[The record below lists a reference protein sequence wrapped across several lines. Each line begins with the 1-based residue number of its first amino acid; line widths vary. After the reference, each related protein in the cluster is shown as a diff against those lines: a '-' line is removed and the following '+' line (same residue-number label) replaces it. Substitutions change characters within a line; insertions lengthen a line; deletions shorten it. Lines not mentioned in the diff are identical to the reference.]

1 MAVATAV
8 VAYDD
13 AELLDI
19 ACVTTTLATATRFLT
34 GEHTA
39 HSDAPPDTT
48 SDRAGYDIR
57 LLTVGGRPVTARPSG
72 WANRSAKSRGVPAL
86 PRGYGQYAASPRS
99 SRA

>member
-1 MAVATAV
+1 MSYRPPMAVATAV

-39 HSDAPPDTT
+39 PSAALPDTT
-48 SDRAGYDIR
+48 SDGAGYDIR
-57 LLTVGGRPVTARPSG
+57 LLTVGGRPVYVMPSSSGLNARSTVDSL
-72 WANRSAKSRGVPAL
+72 AEHLRSAAAL
-86 PRGYGQYAASPRS
+86 A
-99 SRA
+99 